1 MRKAMP
7 QRNRSVKGSAAR
19 ASNGRLALDILR
31 LSAAPILLVCADAR
45 QAGAVAAIAR
55 AFAPESRAAHLPPLD
70 SPPYDPL
77 PPSRACVGARMAVLG
92 ALACDEEAPRL
103 VTACPA
109 ALLRR
114 VPPRAIWP
122 AARLGLAVGE
132 APDVD
137 ALADGLARIG
147 YRPAARVEEPGDFA
161 LRPQAIELFPAAVE
175 IPARLALDEGRIT
188 EIRGFDPDSQR
199 DRDETWERLVVDPA
213 SEIVRAADEAPVA
226 QGEEHRLAAHYEA
239 LETLLDYLPDA
250 RLLLGDGAGEVVED
264 ALGAIEEAHA
274 YEVAMRAARG
284 RGAHPLPP
292 ERLFL
297 GEADWRALAD
307 KSEPAPGGGGEGDGS
322 VPRFWE
328 AARPLAGLRGFV
340 DRAREDGQRILAT
353 GTGRAGASLARR
365 LASASGEAPLP
376 VGSFAQAAAAEPG
389 SLLVLAA
396 PLEAGFVDAEDGVAV
411 VAPADL
417 LGPRAV
423 LPRTDAAR
431 DPLGLDEAALAFG
444 EAAIHAEHGIGIV
457 EGLVRVDLDGEPRE
471 ALRLTYAD
479 GASLM
484 VPVDELDRVSRYGAA
499 VDGLRLDRLDGDT
512 WARRRA
518 QIEEEIAQG
527 AARLEAEAK
536 SRAARTAPAIAPPAR
551 DFARIASRF
560 PYAPTADQE
569 RALAEILEDL
579 GQERPMQRLLCGDV
593 GSGKTEVAVRAIAAT
608 ALAGRQAALVA
619 PTTILAQQHFDLLC
633 RRFAGTGIAIGRLSR
648 LVGAQEARR
657 TRAGLRDGAVRIVVG
672 THALGAKD
680 VRFSDLGLVVIDEE
694 QRFGARQK
702 ASLARLSQGTHALSL
717 SATPIPGTL
726 AAALAGLVPVSVIA
740 EPPPGRHPVR
750 TLLAEDDDAIVR
762 EALLAEHAR
771 GGLSFVVAPRIADL
785 AALAER
791 IARAVPELTLAV
803 AHGRMKP
810 AEVEETM
817 LAFAE
822 GEGADVL
829 LATNIVESG
838 LDVRRADTILITGPD
853 RFGLADLHQLRGRV
867 GRGPRRAHAFLLVE
881 RKRRMAAATRA
892 RLETL
897 ARESRLGAGFA
908 IGLADLFARGAGSV
922 LGEAQSGHVA
932 ALGLGLYRR
941 LVARAAAI
949 AKGRAPDAET
959 LPRIEIGLHG
969 AIPEDFV
976 AEPAL
981 RLELYARLARIAE
994 EEALDEF
1001 EDEIV
1006 ERFGEP
1012 PEPVCDLLALARL
1025 RIACAEHGIVRLEG
1039 GPQALAAS
1047 FDEDA
1052 ARRIARAGPPPQ
1064 PLAWRG
1070 DRLVYDME
1078 SEDARERVELAEGFL
1093 EAIGALAESNARGS

>member
-1 MRKAMP
+1 MP
-7 QRNRSVKGSAAR
+7 QRNRSVKGFAAP
-19 ASNGRLALDILR
+19 APNGRLALDVLR
-31 LSAAPILLVCADAR
+31 LRGASILLVCADAR
-45 QAGAVAAIAR
+45 QAAAVAAIAR
-55 AFAPESRAAHLPPLD
+55 ALAPESRAAHFPPLD

-77 PPSRACVGARMAVLG
+77 PASRACVGGRMAVLG
-92 ALACDEEAPRL
+92 ALACEEAPPRL

-122 AARLGLAVGE
+122 AARLALATGE
-132 APDVD
+132 TPDAD
-137 ALADGLARIG
+137 ALADALARIG
-147 YRPAARVEEPGDFA
+147 YRSAARVEEPGDFA
-161 LRPQAIELFPAAVE
+161 LRPHTIEIFPAAAA
-175 IPARLALDEGRIT
+175 IPARLALEEGRIV

-199 DRDETWERLVVDPA
+199 DRDETRERLVVDPA
-213 SEIVRAADEAPVA
+213 CEIVRPAGEVPAAHR
-226 QGEEHRLAAHYEA
+226 EEHRLAAHYEA

-250 RLLLGDGAGEVVED
+250 RILVRDGTEEAVED
-264 ALGAIEEAHA
+264 ALGTIAEAHA
-274 YEVAMRAARG
+274 YEVAIREARG

-297 GEADWRALAD
+297 GEADWRALAEEA
-307 KSEPAPGGGGEGDGS
+307 EPAPTGGGEGEAS

-328 AARPLAGLRGFV
+328 AARPLAALRGFV
-340 DRAREDGQRILAT
+340 EGARDDGLRILAT

-365 LASASGEAPLP
+365 LAAALGQHPLP
-376 VGSFAQAAAAEPG
+376 VARLAEAAAAEPG
-389 SLLVLAA
+389 ALLALPA
-396 PLEAGFVDAEDGVAV
+396 PLEAGFVDAADEVAAI
-411 VAPADL
+411 APADL

-423 LPRTDAAR
+423 LADATR

-471 ALRLTYAD
+471 ALRLAYAD

-499 VDGLRLDRLDGDT
+499 VEGLRLDRLDGDT
-512 WARRRA
+512 WARRRDA
-518 QIEEEIAQG
+518 IEAEIAEG
-527 AARLEAEAK
+527 AARLEAAAK
-536 SRAARTAPAIAPPAR
+536 ARARRAAPAIAPPAR
-551 DFARIASRF
+551 AFARIASRF
-560 PYAPTADQE
+560 PHAPTADQE

-579 GQERPMQRLLCGDV
+579 GHERPMQRLLCGDV

-608 ALAGRQAALVA
+608 ALAGKQAALVA
-619 PTTILAQQHFDLLC
+619 PTTILAQQHYDLLC

-648 LVGAQEARR
+648 LVGTQEARR
-657 TRAGLRDGAVRIVVG
+657 TRAGLRDGTVRIVVG

-702 ASLARLSQGTHALSL
+702 ASLARLSEGTHALSL

-785 AALAER
+785 APLAQR

-829 LATNIVESG
+829 VATNIVESG
-838 LDVRRADTILITGPD
+838 LDVRRADTILITSPD

-881 RKRRMAAATRA
+881 RERRMAAATRA

-922 LGEAQSGHVA
+922 LGDAQSGHVA

-949 AKGRAPDAET
+949 AQGRAPEPET

-981 RLELYARLARIAE
+981 RLELHARLARIADDA
-994 EEALDEF
+994 ALDDL
-1001 EDEIV
+1001 EDEIA

-1012 PEPVCDLLALARL
+1012 PEPVSDLLALARL
-1025 RIACAEHGIVRLEG
+1025 RLACAEQGIVRLEG

-1047 FDEDA
+1047 FDEAA
-1052 ARRIARAGPPPQ
+1052 ARRLAHAGPPPE

-1070 DRLVYDME
+1070 DRLVYEVE
-1078 SEDARERVELAEGFL
+1078 SEDGREREGLAEDFL
-1093 EAIGALAESNARGS
+1093 EAIGRLAESEAGGS